1 MFPEVASKIALE
13 FENAATECLVYKT
26 KKAMEKYGAKT
37 LIVAGGVAAN
47 KYLRK
52 KIKKITGKKIKLFV
66 PTQELS
72 GDNSL
77 MIGIAGYLNYI
88 KNKKKVPKPE
98 SIKATGNL
106 KL

>member
-1 MFPEVASKIALE
+1 MERGF
-13 FENAATECLVYKT
+13 
-26 KKAMEKYGAKT
+26 KKAMERYGAKT

-47 KYLRK
+47 KHLRNE
-52 KIKKITGKKIKLFV
+52 IKKAVGKKVKLLF
-66 PTQELS
+66 PTPELS

-88 KNKKKVPKPE
+88 KNKKKVPKPD